1 MPLEKVYRLC
11 LGKYRM
17 DILQLSKKISGEE
30 SKYNFFLLIDAAKN
44 YTYMR
49 HWLTLNYDRNIKYI
63 GNLFD
68 GTVDDST
75 PLEFSP
81 LLLNLNK
88 LNNQKFI
95 NELVIEE
102 NLGMFS
108 ILKTNLSNQELIK
121 HFQPFLQAE
130 LPAGELAL
138 FRFYDPSVIK
148 SLNRL
153 LDKKNLDILLEP
165 IDGWWYQEVSGDFKL
180 LERI

>member
-1 MPLEKVYRLC
+1 
-11 LGKYRM
+11 M

-68 GTVDDST
+68 GTFDDST

-88 LNNQKFI
+88 LETFAQTSD
-95 NELVIEE
+95 L
-102 NLGMFS
+102 
-108 ILKTNLSNQELIK
+108 LSTPISN
-121 HFQPFLQAE
+121 
-130 LPAGELAL
+130 
-138 FRFYDPSVIK
+138 ST
-148 SLNRL
+148 
-153 LDKKNLDILLEP
+153 KN
-165 IDGWWYQEVSGDFKL
+165 WNWC
-180 LERI
+180 

>member
-1 MPLEKVYRLC
+1 MQSYE
-11 LGKYRM
+11 
-17 DILQLSKKISGEE
+17 
-30 SKYNFFLLIDAAKN
+30 
-44 YTYMR
+44 
-49 HWLTLNYDRNIKYI
+49 
-63 GNLFD
+63 
-68 GTVDDST
+68 
-75 PLEFSP
+75 
-81 LLLNLNK
+81 